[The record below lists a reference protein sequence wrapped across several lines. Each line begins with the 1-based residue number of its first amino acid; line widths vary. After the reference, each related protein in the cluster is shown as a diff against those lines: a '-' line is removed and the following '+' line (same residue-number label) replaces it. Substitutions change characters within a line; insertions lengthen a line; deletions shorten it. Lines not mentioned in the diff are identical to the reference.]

1 MPAESAIAEP
11 RAPLAGRYRFL
22 RGVSRRSWLAWDERS
37 DYRVLVTLVPP
48 GEAERLRKARHLEE
62 THLARVLDTQDS
74 VPPAELPAGC
84 DADRAA
90 VVTELAHGRNLSTIV
105 QEDGPLAPARAVA
118 WTLRMA
124 RSLTALHAAGC
135 CHTALSPAAVVERAV
150 GRPVSPVLTWLR
162 ALPYGP
168 ALSPEVLQ
176 GQEPTAA
183 DDVWSLCVTLYFAVT
198 GKYPF
203 TGGGSAELLEA
214 ATRTTPRAIAE
225 LGVTDPP
232 LQQLFDVA
240 FSSDA
245 TRRFR
250 AAEDLVAAL
259 DAYELGLPLPTRGG
273 FGARPPRLGAGI
285 GQASSLTAGLA
296 RPGRSTKSLEGIVF
310 DVAAVERPEL
320 RDVGPEPSRISRS
333 SVELPR
339 VTRSSVESSRP
350 SFPERPSVAH
360 RRTPSLPPFNPF
372 QRKSRWP
379 ALLLLLVGAAAGGAA
394 FALRPAASPSASLRP
409 EVNPSVQPAT
419 KPPSASTPKLT
430 PAQRQR
436 ACTESYFEE
445 DTFQSDASLEF
456 VCQDGPLH
464 LTARQLYELAEA
476 KMDARLAQQ
485 AAEVAQAPPE
495 NVLRGDVRGT
505 RVRRALGWYELLSTA
520 IVRRSCCSP
529 VPPVDLPKTQG
540 WCAQLD
546 DVVEDLAEDSARSA
560 DLAPRVKRFDRAVDC
575 LYANRTPV
583 PYEDYGPRPL
593 DDVQRAALQNFL
605 SLAAMSEAKR
615 RKLE

>member
-37 DYRVLVTLVPP
+37 DHRVLVTLVSPE
-48 GEAERLRKARHLEE
+48 EAERLRKARLLEE
-62 THLARVLDTQDS
+62 THLARVLDTQES
-74 VPPAELPAGC
+74 VPPAELPGGC
-84 DADRAA
+84 DVDRAA
-90 VVTELAHGRNLSTIV
+90 AVTELAHGRSLATIV
-105 QEDGPLAPARAVA
+105 QEDGPLTPARAVA

-135 CHTALSPAAVVERAV
+135 CHTAISPAAVVERAV

-176 GQEPTAA
+176 GQEPTPA

-198 GKYPF
+198 GEYPF
-203 TGGGSAELLEA
+203 TGDGSTELLA
-214 ATRTTPRAIAE
+214 ATRTPPTPIAE
-225 LGVTDPP
+225 LGVKEPA

-245 TRRFR
+245 NRRFR
-250 AAEDLVAAL
+250 SAEDLAAAL
-259 DAYELGLPLPTRGG
+259 DAYELGQPLPTRGG
-273 FGARPPRLGAGI
+273 FGGRPPRLGAGI
-285 GQASSLTAGLA
+285 GQARSLTAGLS

-320 RDVGPEPSRISRS
+320 RDVGPEPSRTSRS
-333 SVELPR
+333 SVEPNR
-339 VTRSSVESSRP
+339 TSRSSVEPFRP
-350 SFPERPSVAH
+350 SLPERPSVAQH
-360 RRTPSLPPFNPF
+360 RAPSLPPFNPF

-394 FALRPAASPSASLRP
+394 FALRPTSSPSSSARP
-409 EVNPSVQPAT
+409 EVTPSVPHASKPTPA
-419 KPPSASTPKLT
+419 PPPKLT

-445 DTFQSDASLEF
+445 GTFQPEASLEF

-495 NVLRGDVRGT
+495 NVLQGDVRGT

-529 VPPVDLPKTQG
+529 VPPVELPKTPG

-575 LYANRTPV
+575 LYANRTPI